1 MPERAHVTSSEA
13 IESFRASL
21 IAYLAKARPI
31 LEDGADEV
39 SRTRQWLQMDRR
51 MHWEAQV
58 RRRTKIHEQAQQAV
72 FSARL
77 SNLRDTTSA
86 EQAAVLRAKRALNE
100 AEEKLRVVKRWTM
113 EFDNRVDP
121 LVKQLEGLRT
131 MLANTMPKAAVH
143 LAQTVKVLEAYAGV
157 GPVGTGSVPADT
169 GNPDLAEPTNLSQA
183 QTPSPSSDA
192 NDGQVRREQ

>member
-77 SNLRDTTSA
+77 SNLRDTTTA

-100 AEEKLRVVKRWTM
+100 AEEKLRVVKRWT
-113 EFDNRVDP
+113 
-121 LVKQLEGLRT
+121 
-131 MLANTMPKAAVH
+131 
-143 LAQTVKVLEAYAGV
+143 
-157 GPVGTGSVPADT
+157 
-169 GNPDLAEPTNLSQA
+169 
-183 QTPSPSSDA
+183 
-192 NDGQVRREQ
+192 